1 MTTWIA
7 LLRGVNVGGHNTL
20 PMKALRTLL
29 TDLGFA
35 NVATYI
41 QSGNCVFDSGAS
53 DAAEIAGRI
62 SDRIEAEFGF
72 RPNTFVLS
80 LDALEAA
87 IAGNPFAGQSDDP
100 KYVHLFFLADEVGD
114 LDEPGM
120 RALAAPGDD
129 FALVGKVFY
138 LLTPAG
144 IGRNKLANKLDRFLK
159 VYMTARN
166 LRSTAKIANLARS
179 IDN

>member
-80 LDALEAA
+80 LDALEGVVTVANK
-87 IAGNPFAGQSDDP
+87 AGE
-100 KYVHLFFLADEVGD
+100 VLLA
-114 LDEPGM
+114 EPGEGVNLDGLDVPPGPVTIWPNEKAA
-120 RALAAPGDD
+120 RALATVT
-129 FALVGKVFY
+129 F
-138 LLTPAG
+138 
-144 IGRNKLANKLDRFLK
+144 N
-159 VYMTARN
+159 
-166 LRSTAKIANLARS
+166 
-179 IDN
+179 